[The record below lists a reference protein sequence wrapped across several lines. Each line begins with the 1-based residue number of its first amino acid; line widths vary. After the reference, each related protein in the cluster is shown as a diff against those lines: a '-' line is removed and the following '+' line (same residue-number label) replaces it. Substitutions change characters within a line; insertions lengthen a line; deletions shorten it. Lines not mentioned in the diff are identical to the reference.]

1 MPPHRNQLLN
11 TLISQNVLTAQTA
24 ADLEKRA
31 LAAHTTPEELLV
43 AEGVIDDEQLAQLRA
58 KAASLPYVSLRDQT
72 IPQKL
77 LKMIPREAAENYQVI
92 AFRKEGNV
100 LDVGLVNPQN
110 FKAIE
115 AIQFL
120 AQKSNLKV
128 RYFVISRSSFQAAT
142 RRYQQFGEEVQ
153 AALENIREGPLLDM
167 REGAIDRG
175 KMEEVVRSAP
185 VSKVVLVIIRHAIDG
200 GASDIHIEPSI
211 KETRVRYRIDG
222 ILRTSLVL
230 PKYIHSAIIARIKVL
245 ANLRLDESRIP
256 QDGRFRLTIEE
267 KDFDF
272 RVSNLPLFEGEKVV
286 LRILH
291 SSDKVP
297 TLENLGFNPTH
308 IALVDRNIKKPHGL
322 LLVTGPTGSG
332 KTTTLYVVLNMLNVE
347 DVNIVT
353 LEDPIEYY
361 VSGINQSQIRP
372 EVGYTFASG
381 LRSMLRQDP
390 NIIMLGEIRD
400 KETTDLV
407 IQASLTG
414 HKQLTTLHPT
424 GALGWIPGRL
434 DMGAEPFLLA
444 SVINMTIAQR
454 LARKICPDCKQEDD
468 HVNDALLKR
477 VRDQMVGIPAKYLEG
492 LGVSGKPVFWRG
504 AGCAR
509 CGNLG
514 YRDRLAAA
522 EIINITPEISDIIS
536 QGKDLDRIKEELK
549 KQDFIT
555 LTQDCLIKA
564 LQGQTTLDEVIRVSQ
579 L

>member
-100 LDVGLVNPQN
+100 LDVGRVNPQN

-142 RRYQQFGEEVQ
+142 RRYQHFGEEVQ

-200 GASDIHIEPSI
+200 RASDIHIEPSI

-230 PKYIHSAIIARIKVL
+230 PKYIHSAIVARIKVL
-245 ANLRLDESRIP
+245 ANLKLDETRKP
-256 QDGRFRLTIEE
+256 QDGRIRLTVEGRDI
-267 KDFDF
+267 DF
-272 RVSNLPLFEGEKVV
+272 RVSTLPLFEGEKVV
-286 LRILH
+286 LRILD
-291 SSDKVP
+291 SDTSIPK
-297 TLENLGFNPTH
+297 LSELGINKRY
-308 IALVDRNIKKPHGL
+308 IAAINEIIKRPYGL
-322 LLVTGPTGSG
+322 ILLTGPTGSG
-332 KTTTLYVVLNMLNVE
+332 KTTTLYTILTMLNQE
-347 DVNIVT
+347 GVNIVT

-361 VSGINQSQIRP
+361 INGVNQSQVNP
-372 EVGYTFASG
+372 EIGYSFADG
-381 LRSMLRQDP
+381 LRSILRQDP
-390 NIIMLGEIRD
+390 NVVMVGEIRD
-400 KETTDLV
+400 KETTELV
-407 IQASLTG
+407 IHASLTG
-414 HKQLTTLHPT
+414 HMMLSTLHT
-424 GALGWIPGRL
+424 NNSVGAIPRL
-434 DMGAEPFLLA
+434 IDLA
-444 SVINMTIAQR
+444 
-454 LARKICPDCKQEDD
+454 
-468 HVNDALLKR
+468 
-477 VRDQMVGIPAKYLEG
+477 
-492 LGVSGKPVFWRG
+492 
-504 AGCAR
+504 
-509 CGNLG
+509 
-514 YRDRLAAA
+514 
-522 EIINITPEISDIIS
+522 
-536 QGKDLDRIKEELK
+536 
-549 KQDFIT
+549 
-555 LTQDCLIKA
+555 
-564 LQGQTTLDEVIRVSQ
+564 
-579 L
+579 

>member
-245 ANLRLDESRIP
+245 ANLRLDAALR
-256 QDGRFRLTIEE
+256 GR
-267 KDFDF
+267 
-272 RVSNLPLFEGEKVV
+272 EGGAA
-286 LRILH
+286 H
-291 SSDKVP
+291 P
-297 TLENLGFNPTH
+297 ALE
-308 IALVDRNIKKPHGL
+308 RQ
-322 LLVTGPTGSG
+322 GS
-332 KTTTLYVVLNMLNVE
+332 
-347 DVNIVT
+347 
-353 LEDPIEYY
+353 
-361 VSGINQSQIRP
+361 
-372 EVGYTFASG
+372 
-381 LRSMLRQDP
+381 
-390 NIIMLGEIRD
+390 
-400 KETTDLV
+400 
-407 IQASLTG
+407 
-414 HKQLTTLHPT
+414 HP
-424 GALGWIPGRL
+424 
-434 DMGAEPFLLA
+434 
-444 SVINMTIAQR
+444 
-454 LARKICPDCKQEDD
+454 
-468 HVNDALLKR
+468 
-477 VRDQMVGIPAKYLEG
+477 
-492 LGVSGKPVFWRG
+492 
-504 AGCAR
+504 
-509 CGNLG
+509 
-514 YRDRLAAA
+514 
-522 EIINITPEISDIIS
+522 
-536 QGKDLDRIKEELK
+536 
-549 KQDFIT
+549 
-555 LTQDCLIKA
+555 
-564 LQGQTTLDEVIRVSQ
+564 
-579 L
+579 